1 MAQPRQDNDGLQ
13 TDQTQHLNH
22 SHGNTLKFC
31 GIDADEFESFS
42 TEQFGLARSVGTQSC
57 VDFRII
63 SRQSQIVIRCNG
75 VITDNDDTVL
85 LHTGEHIHD
94 GHLARFARGLSQ
106 ILVEIHNSG
115 QHSFLELGHL
125 EIYAETRS
133 IFTPETWNPYRE
145 KTGKSEDTVLRGI
158 LELAHERFAH
168 SDKPIDVDHYRT
180 VVNGILDRDFDSFMR
195 HVQTDPHLL
204 SLFQSINAVG
214 IPVAGCSASSAV
226 FGERAL
232 ASKNIRHLFHSFIWG
247 AVKKSHSGDYSGD
260 DIRKAC
266 EAIRVK
272 PNEAVMFGD
281 TMNDIGAAKL
291 AGIPLTII
299 RLPGAVSGDE
309 GANANL
315 IGMMQKELSNQVDT
329 FGRRPD
335 YHGHVSTL
343 CRGTRPTVLLV
354 HDFRQVRFGS
364 RLLAEDKNSTFR
376 ETHGQD
382 SNDRVFV

>member
-13 TDQTQHLNH
+13 TDQTQRLNH
-22 SHGNTLKFC
+22 SHGSTLEFD
-31 GIDADEFESFS
+31 GDAGELSFS
-42 TEQFGLARSVGTQSC
+42 TDDFGLTSSVGTQSC

-63 SRQSQIVIRCNG
+63 SRQIQIVIRCNG

-106 ILVEIHNSG
+106 ILVEIHNNE
-115 QHSFLELGHL
+115 QRSFLEPEHL
-125 EIYAETRS
+125 RIYAETGS

-145 KTGKSEDTVLRGI
+145 RTGKSEDTVLCGI
-158 LELAHERFAH
+158 LELAHERLAH
-168 SDKPIDVDHYRT
+168 SDKPIDVGHYRRA
-180 VVNGILDRDFDSFMR
+180 VNEILDRDFDSFMR

-204 SLFQSINAVG
+204 SLFQSIDAAG
-214 IPVAGCSASSAV
+214 IQVAGCSASSAV

-266 EAIRVK
+266 EAISVK

-299 RLPGAVSGDE
+299 RLPGTVSGDT

-315 IGMMQKELSNQVDT
+315 IGAMQQELSNQVES
-329 FGRRPD
+329 FGRRQD
-335 YHGHVSTL
+335 YLGHVSTV
-343 CRGTRPTVLLV
+343 CKGTRPMVLLV
-354 HDFRQVRFGS
+354 HDFCQVRFGS
-364 RLLAEDKNSTFR
+364 RLLEEDNNATFR
-376 ETHGQD
+376 EIYGQD
-382 SNDRVFV
+382 SNEGAFV